1 MKWVFLASAIVAEV
15 TASLA
20 LQAAVEHAGWY
31 ALVVVGYLVAFGMLV
46 LVLRRGMGIGV
57 AYGIWGASGV
67 ALTAVLAAVLF
78 GQALTLVMGIGITL
92 IAVGV
97 LLVEARLAAGAGRT
111 EAGGALMGWVLL
123 TIAIVSEVAATISL
137 KLATDGK
144 KRYYVPVVA
153 GYVVAFSLLAVALT
167 LGLPIG
173 VAYGIWAA
181 TGVALT
187 AVLGRVLF
195 REPLTRLMLAGIGLI
210 IVGVLLVE
218 ARALRRRVLIRRVLV
233 GSVGLFRTGSLPYQ
247 SACRTHE
254 DVETSASRSHR
265 SGAPPIPG
273 RDARVHHHHPD
284 RDPDRPRRR
293 LPAADPVDQPGP
305 VPTAARAP
313 ARDPAPRRPAGRCPW
328 LTGTRSAPPG
338 PIRRSGGGTA

>member
-1 MKWVFLASAIVAEV
+1 
-15 TASLA
+15 
-20 LQAAVEHAGWY
+20 
-31 ALVVVGYLVAFGMLV
+31 
-46 LVLRRGMGIGV
+46 
-57 AYGIWGASGV
+57 
-67 ALTAVLAAVLF
+67 
-78 GQALTLVMGIGITL
+78 
-92 IAVGV
+92 
-97 LLVEARLAAGAGRT
+97 
-111 EAGGALMGWVLL
+111 MGWVLL

-218 ARALRRRVLIRRVLV
+218 L
-233 GSVGLFRTGSLPYQ
+233 G
-247 SACRTHE
+247 H
-254 DVETSASRSHR
+254 
-265 SGAPPIPG
+265 
-273 RDARVHHHHPD
+273 
-284 RDPDRPRRR
+284 
-293 LPAADPVDQPGP
+293 
-305 VPTAARAP
+305 
-313 ARDPAPRRPAGRCPW
+313 
-328 LTGTRSAPPG
+328 
-338 PIRRSGGGTA
+338 